1 MSQEL
6 LSETV
11 VAEQLKVPCSVY
23 VRGLVVGTVEWFIFD
38 LVAGTCQCE
47 GT

>member
-11 VAEQLKVPCSVY
+11 VAEQVPCSVY
-23 VRGLVVGTVEWFIFD
+23 MRGLVVGTVEWFIFY
-38 LVAGTCQCE
+38 LVAGTCQFE